1 MYVYICV
8 YMLQTTVKSVTQRP
22 DFSLSGQWD
31 IVTIDKDGEEERH
44 VFDAV
49 LVCSGH
55 YTHLV
60 LPLSD
65 FPGQ

>member
-1 MYVYICV
+1 MF
-8 YMLQTTVKSVTQRP
+8 QTTVKRVAERP

-31 IVTIDKDGEEERH
+31 VVTINRHGEEERH

-49 LVCSGH
+49 MVCSGH
-55 YTHLV
+55 YICPA

-65 FPGQ
+65 FPGP